1 MPRPERRLAG
11 RRHRLQERDGLFDRL
26 ERAAERSPWRLGGV
40 NPAAVLARTPR
51 RAVEVR
57 VTGLAAEMTY
67 YAIISLVPL
76 LTAIGAGL
84 GFMER
89 LLGSER
95 VVDIEAAL
103 IDGLGVVFAPDVTRD
118 VLAPIIREVL
128 RQERTGVAVAG
139 ALVALLLAARVFR
152 SAGRALDAAYGVQQ
166 PRKALASWLAAIL
179 LALTATLVVTLT
191 LALVVVGPLL
201 GGGRV
206 IAEALGMGPTFEVA
220 WAVGRWPL
228 VFVIGVAFLGALYQ
242 LAPSVAH
249 GWRATLPGAVLAM
262 IATVL
267 VAFGLRAYFEM
278 VGAREIAPEDPAET
292 VSLVGQVLGGALVG
306 ALWAWLTNV
315 VVLLG
320 GVITAELVAE
330 RKRSLR

>member
-1 MPRPERRLAG
+1 MRGPSGASEAATT
-11 RRHRLQERDGLFDRL
+11 RLQERHGLFGRV
-26 ERAAERSPWRLGGV
+26 ERAAQRCPLRLGGV
-40 NPAAVLARTPR
+40 NPAVVAVRMPR

-76 LTAIGAGL
+76 LTAIGASL

-89 LLGSER
+89 LLGPER

-103 IDGLGVVFAPDVTRD
+103 IDGLGVVFASDVTND

-128 RQERTGVAVAG
+128 RQERTGVALAG
-139 ALVALLLAARVFR
+139 ALVALLLAARMFR
-152 SAGRALDAAYGVQQ
+152 SAGRALDAAYGIER
-166 PRKALASWLAAIL
+166 PRKILASWLVATL

-201 GGGRV
+201 GGGRE
-206 IAEALGMGPTFEVA
+206 IAEAFGMGPTFEIA

-262 IATVL
+262 GGTVL
-267 VAFGLRAYFEM
+267 VAVGLRAYFEM
-278 VGAREIAPEDPAET
+278 VGARAIAPDEPAEA
-292 VSLVGQVLGGALVG
+292 VSLVGQVLGGVLVG

-320 GVITAELVAE
+320 GVVNAELLAQ
-330 RKRSLR
+330 RRRSG